1 MAISVFWLLGG
12 LALSTIPVALA
23 GSLGWLVVLL
33 FVCGVLCAPTI
44 TATVDHLS
52 RLVPERSRGEAMGW
66 HGSAMT
72 AGQAIGAPLAGYAID
87 HRGFGLGHQL
97 RFTVLTKKHDHR
109 TRLDAQVAEA
119 IDEAPQ
125 HGGVLHPLESR
136 PNAVD
141 DHK

>member
-1 MAISVFWLLGG
+1 MCIRDRGG

-23 GSLGWLVVLL
+23 GSLGWLVLLL

-52 RLVPERSRGEAMGW
+52 RLVPERARGEAMGW

-87 HRGFGLGHQL
+87 HAGWGWGFISVSLFGL
-97 RFTVLTKKHDHR
+97 
-109 TRLDAQVAEA
+109 A
-119 IDEAPQ
+119 IAVI
-125 HGGVLHPLESR
+125 GGVGEQFRRRHLSTR
-136 PNAVD
+136 ATVATD
-141 DHK
+141 A